1 MASSIRRDELYKK
14 AFIVYSVFYCIFSAA
29 ISIFY
34 IAVHDWYHAGISLGT
49 FAIPIALAVMYRLLH
64 WKRVWALDLLILIFT
79 TISYQLGACIDLYHL
94 LPGFDKLAH
103 FLSGT
108 FAGILCTLLYC
119 LLTPEHKVSKE
130 SLPLALL
137 FVFFGSMAVAGL
149 WEIGEY
155 ILSKIT
161 LRDMQNVASTGVA
174 DSMQDMIVC
183 LLGTLLLLPAV
194 KHLAEGKTTVLNVL
208 IPPFV
213 EGILPRKNQR

>member
-1 MASSIRRDELYKK
+1 
-14 AFIVYSVFYCIFSAA
+14 
-29 ISIFY
+29 
-34 IAVHDWYHAGISLGT
+34 
-49 FAIPIALAVMYRLLH
+49 
-64 WKRVWALDLLILIFT
+64 
-79 TISYQLGACIDLYHL
+79 
-94 LPGFDKLAH
+94 
-103 FLSGT
+103 
-108 FAGILCTLLYC
+108 
-119 LLTPEHKVSKE
+119 
-130 SLPLALL
+130 
-137 FVFFGSMAVAGL
+137 MAVAGL

-213 EGILPRKNQR
+213 EDILPRKNQR